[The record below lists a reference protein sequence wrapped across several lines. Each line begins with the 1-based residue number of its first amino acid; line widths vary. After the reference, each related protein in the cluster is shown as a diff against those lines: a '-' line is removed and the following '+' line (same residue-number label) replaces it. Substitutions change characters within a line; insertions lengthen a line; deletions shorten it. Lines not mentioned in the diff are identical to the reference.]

1 MSDTLPKLL
10 CERASLTPE
19 APAFREK
26 SFGIWRT
33 LSWREVRDR
42 VEAICLGLLSLG
54 LGKDDKI
61 AIVGDNRPDWIHA
74 ELAAQS
80 LGAIPVGIY
89 QDSVSEELFS
99 LTEACDAK
107 ILIVEDQEQVDKFL
121 EVRDRL
127 HDVERIVYADERGMR
142 LYDDPMLMPLSELGA
157 RGKARRD
164 QGGFAALVERT
175 TAADV
180 ALLATTS
187 GTTGAPKLAMLTH
200 GNLLSMARNLMAV
213 DPLEPGDELVSFLP
227 LAWVGEQM
235 MAVSS
240 ALTVGFTVNFPEEP
254 ETVTEDLREIGPSVM
269 FAPPRIWESLLSE
282 VQMKREDVSWLKGR
296 VLDWALEKSSTNVLA
311 ELACHYWIRDAL
323 GLRRLKR
330 AYTGGAALGPDTL
343 RFFRKIGVNLK
354 QIYGQTEVSG
364 ISVVHRDGAVE
375 PETMGEPLPETE
387 LRITEDGEIVTKSP
401 AVFTGYYGN
410 AEETR
415 AVLEDGWL
423 HSGDAGY
430 FDADGQLVVIDRASD
445 VTYLADDTPFSPQF
459 VENKLKYSPYV
470 REAVVFGGEG
480 KAFVSALVVIDF
492 QNVGSW
498 AEKRQIPFT
507 TFTDLSQQ
515 DAVRSLLIGE
525 VERVQETLPR
535 PMQVRRFLLLHKEL
549 DADDAELTR
558 TRKVRR
564 HTVSDRYRDL
574 VNALCG
580 ENETVSVTTEITYQD
595 GRRARL
601 ALDVPIVTL
610 A

>member
-10 CERASLTPE
+10 CERASLSPE

-26 SFGIWRT
+26 SLGIWRT

-42 VEAICLGLLSLG
+42 VEAICFGLLSLG
-54 LGKDDKI
+54 LGKEDKI

-89 QDSVSEELFS
+89 PDSVSEELFS
-99 LTEACDAK
+99 LTDACDAK
-107 ILIVEDQEQVDKFL
+107 ILIVEDQEQVDKVL

-142 LYDDPMLMPLSELGA
+142 LYDDPMLMPLSELCA
-157 RGKARRD
+157 RGEARREP
-164 QGGFAALVERT
+164 GGFDALVERT
-175 TAADV
+175 TACDV

-240 ALTVGFTVNFPEEP
+240 ALTAGVTVNFPEEP
-254 ETVTEDLREIGPSVM
+254 ETVTADLREIGPSVM
-269 FAPPRIWESLLSE
+269 FAPPRIWESPLSE
-282 VQMKREDVSWLKGR
+282 VQMKREDASWLKR
-296 VLDWALEKSSTNVLA
+296 LVLDWALETSSTNVLA
-311 ELACHYWIRDAL
+311 ELTCHYWIRDAL

-343 RFFRKIGVNLK
+343 RFFRKLGVNLK

-364 ISVVHRDGAVE
+364 ISVVHRDGAVK
-375 PETMGEPLPETE
+375 PETMGEPIPETE
-387 LRITEDGEIVTKSP
+387 LRITDDGEIVTKSP

-430 FDADGQLVVIDRASD
+430 LDADGQLVVIDRASD
-445 VTYLADDTPFSPQF
+445 VTHLADGTPFSPQF

-470 REAVVFGGEG
+470 REAVVFGGEA
-480 KAFVSALVVIDF
+480 KAFVTALVVIDF

-507 TFTDLSQQ
+507 TFTDLSHQ
-515 DAVRSLLIGE
+515 DAVRSLLMVE
-525 VERVQETLPR
+525 VERVQETLPP

-574 VNALCG
+574 VNALYG

-595 GRRARL
+595 GRRAQL
-601 ALDVPIVTL
+601 VVDVPIVGL
-610 A
+610 S

>member
-1 MSDTLPKLL
+1 MNDTLPKLL
-10 CERASLTPE
+10 CERALSSPE

-54 LGKDDKI
+54 LGKDDEI

-80 LGAIPVGIY
+80 LGAVPVGIY
-89 QDSVSEELFS
+89 PDSVSEELFS
-99 LTEACDAK
+99 LTDACDAK
-107 ILIVEDQEQVDKFL
+107 IPIVEDQEQVDKVL

-127 HDVERIVYADERGMR
+127 HDVARIVYADERGMR
-142 LYDDPMLMPLSELGA
+142 LYDDPMLMPLSELCA
-157 RGKARRD
+157 RGEARREP
-164 QGGFAALVERT
+164 GGFAAIVERT
-175 TAADV
+175 TANDV

-227 LAWVGEQM
+227 RARVGEQM

-240 ALTVGFTVNFPEEP
+240 ALTAGFTVNFPEEP
-254 ETVTEDLREIGPSVM
+254 ETVTEDLRETGPSVM

-282 VQMKREDVSWLKGR
+282 VQMKREDASWLKR
-296 VLDWALEKSSTNVLA
+296 CVLDWALEKSSTNVLA
-311 ELACHYWIRDAL
+311 ELTCHYWIRDAL

-364 ISVVHRDGAVE
+364 ISVVHRDGAVK
-375 PETMGEPLPETE
+375 PETMGEPIPETE
-387 LRITEDGEIVTKSP
+387 LRITDDGEIVTKSP

-430 FDADGQLVVIDRASD
+430 FDAEGQLVVIDRASD
-445 VTYLADDTPFSPQF
+445 VTHLGDGTPFSPQF

-507 TFTDLSQQ
+507 TFADLSQQ
-515 DAVRSLLIGE
+515 DAVRSLLTVE
-525 VERVQETLPR
+525 VERVSETLPR

-564 HTVSDRYRDL
+564 RTVSDRYRDL
-574 VNALCG
+574 VNALYG